1 MIKGILIINNYGK
14 PRLCKFYESVTSE
27 VEQQNVIRRLYQQ
40 VIKRSDS
47 FCNYL
52 EVQHLSLSDCIAHK
66 APREAF
72 PSGVRPL
79 RSYTGTTPPSTSSS
93 RWISRSPI

>member
-14 PRLCKFYESVTSE
+14 PRLCKFYESVTGE
-27 VEQQNVIRRLYQQ
+27 NEQQNVIRRIFQQ

-52 EVQHLSLSDCIAHK
+52 EV
-66 APREAF
+66 F
-72 PSGVRPL
+72 YPL
-79 RSYTGTTPPSTSSS
+79 ITYIIYDVYDILVFIGKYP
-93 RWISRSPI
+93 